1 MSYRIEDY
9 PALFQ
14 LQQEKALALRQ
25 APLQY
30 RKKNLRRLLTWI
42 YDHRADIAA
51 AVRQDLGKPAVE
63 ADLSEVQPVTGEI
76 KHTLAN
82 LHRWARPQK
91 VAPTLLMVGTSA
103 RVYYEPKG
111 VCLIIAPWNFP
122 FNLTVAPLVS
132 ALAAGNTAILK
143 PSERSPHT
151 SALIEKMVEELF
163 EPAEV
168 AVVQGAV
175 PETQALLD
183 LPFDHIFFTGSPQ
196 VGKIIMAAAARHLSS
211 VTLELGGKSPAIVD
225 ETAHIKDAVK
235 KLTWGKFLNC
245 GQTCIAPDYV
255 LVHASKAQEL
265 QQALQEQVKEY
276 YEAEDGIERSANY
289 ARIIDA
295 KHLARLQTML
305 DDALQGGAEVVL
317 GGKVIEE
324 DKFLA
329 PTVLTE
335 VKPDAQVLEEE
346 IFGPLLPI
354 VPYTNLDEAIG
365 IINSKPK
372 PLALYIFT
380 RSKQN
385 TRQILRQTSSGS
397 VAINDNVLQYSH
409 LNLPF
414 GGINNS
420 GLGKAHGHY
429 GFLAFSNE
437 KAVLKQRIGL
447 TGISLFYPPYT
458 KWVQKMVELVVRLF

>member
-1 MSYRIEDY
+1 
-9 PALFQ
+9 
-14 LQQEKALALRQ
+14 
-25 APLQY
+25 
-30 RKKNLRRLLTWI
+30 
-42 YDHRADIAA
+42 
-51 AVRQDLGKPAVE
+51 
-63 ADLSEVQPVTGEI
+63 
-76 KHTLAN
+76 
-82 LHRWARPQK
+82 
-91 VAPTLLMVGTSA
+91 
-103 RVYYEPKG
+103 
-111 VCLIIAPWNFP
+111 
-122 FNLTVAPLVS
+122 
-132 ALAAGNTAILK
+132 
-143 PSERSPHT
+143 
-151 SALIEKMVEELF
+151 MVEELF

-183 LPFDHIFFTGSPQ
+183 LPFNHIFFTGSPQ

-372 PLALYIFT
+372 PLALYIFS